1 MKIHRGDSVIVICGN
16 DAGPT
21 PHRVVQ
27 ILDGDKVM
35 IEGVNRVMKHVKR
48 GHPRS
53 PQGGRLTL
61 EKPVHISNVK
71 YYCQSCS
78 KASRVGYRY
87 ATDGS
92 KKRFC
97 KSCGASAGTIS
108 PPRAKYAKK

>member
-35 IEGVNRVMKHVKR
+35 IEGVNRVLKHVRR

-61 EKPVHISNVK
+61 EKPIHISNVK
-71 YYCQSCS
+71 YYCHGCS
-78 KASRVGYRY
+78 KASRIGYRY
-87 ATDGS
+87 TLDGR
-92 KKRFC
+92 KERFC
-97 KSCGASAGTIS
+97 KNCGASAGAVS
-108 PPRAKYAKK
+108 PPRAKYAKQ

>member
-27 ILDGDKVM
+27 IVDGDKVM
-35 IEGVNRVMKHVKR
+35 IEGVNRVLKHVRR

-61 EKPVHISNVK
+61 EKPIHISNVM
-71 YYCQSCS
+71 YYCESCS
-78 KASRVGYRY
+78 KGTRVGYRY
-87 ATDGS
+87 TDDGS
-92 KKRFC
+92 TERFC
-97 KSCGASAGTIS
+97 KACGASAGTIS